1 MLQKCLPN
9 VPETRQKTGNEMQLL
24 EPRVEELK
32 QKARRTDLL
41 ESCPPRRSRAEKRH
55 MDASG
60 APHAAGGRSV
70 ELSAVRRCVVKVP
83 VEFGVFVRSS
93 QPNWTSPWQ
102 RRPQRAGSGSGF
114 CINASRRQIL
124 TNAHVVGDAVTVRV
138 RRYGH
143 AARYPAKVLCISPQ
157 VDLALLE
164 VPAEAFWEAPPALSS
179 VELSEE
185 VPELD
190 SDVLTVGYPLGGEN
204 ICVTRGVVSR
214 IDLMDYTFSPVGGE
228 RQLVMQVDA
237 AINPGNSGGPVL
249 DASGKA
255 VGVAFAKLQSS
266 ANIGYVIPGSV
277 VRYFLRGVARCRSPV
292 LCALGV
298 RLQPARSAALRAWHG
313 LDGGTLQT
321 KPPGASDPQ
330 ETEDGALVVDVAP
343 LSAAAQAGLKAGDVL
358 LAIDDV
364 PVAEDGSIPF
374 RDAERI
380 GFDFL
385 VSRRVTGDLFSGL
398 GSCGTP
404 CEGVEIGGRGAPRAT
419 LSAKGIHKT
428 LLRIYRE
435 WEGDFSAV
443 QLHFPLHHYEKAL
456 QVHVSAKPLP
466 QLVPRR
472 AGVDCVPSYL
482 VVGGLVFMPLTLPW
496 LLARFSEAVLPG
508 AFLERTTLDM
518 HNVLRV

>member
-1 MLQKCLPN
+1 
-9 VPETRQKTGNEMQLL
+9 
-24 EPRVEELK
+24 
-32 QKARRTDLL
+32 
-41 ESCPPRRSRAEKRH
+41 

-70 ELSAVRRCVVKVP
+70 ELSAVRRCVVK
-83 VEFGVFVRSS
+83 VFVRSS

-313 LDGGTLQT
+313 L
-321 KPPGASDPQ
+321 

-385 VSRRVTGDLFSGL
+385 VSRRVTGDLFSVKVWR
-398 GSCGTP
+398 S
-404 CEGVEIGGRGAPRAT
+404 EAE
-419 LSAKGIHKT
+419 
-428 LLRIYRE
+428 
-435 WEGDFSAV
+435 
-443 QLHFPLHHYEKAL
+443 EKAL

-496 LLARFSEAVLPG
+496 LLARFSEVRKAPGELQAKLWEHKEHPEQEVIVLAKVLAAEVNYGYQDLACYELLSFAGRPVRSLRALRDRLQELHAAG
-508 AFLERTTLDM
+508 SERFLRFGLSFNLEI
-518 HNVLRV
+518 VLEAEQCRQTHSSILQQHGIQQDCSSDLLEPAARL

>member
-70 ELSAVRRCVVKVP
+70 ELSAVRRCVVK
-83 VEFGVFVRSS
+83 VFVRSS

-398 GSCGTP
+398 GSC
-404 CEGVEIGGRGAPRAT
+404 EGVEIGGRG
-419 LSAKGIHKT
+419 
-428 LLRIYRE
+428 
-435 WEGDFSAV
+435 EGDFSAV

-472 AGVDCVPSYL
+472 AGDRRGDRGSGGLPVACVRKWENGAGSAGVDCVPSYL